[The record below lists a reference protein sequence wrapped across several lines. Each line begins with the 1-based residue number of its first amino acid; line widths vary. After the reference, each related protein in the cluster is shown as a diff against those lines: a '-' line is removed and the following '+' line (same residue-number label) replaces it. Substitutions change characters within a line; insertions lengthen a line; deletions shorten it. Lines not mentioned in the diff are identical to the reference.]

1 MAASFRRL
9 ILAINLDSVGEEEEE
24 DDQLAGQ
31 RQTVSQ
37 SVSPIDFIT
46 EVCYVTNVTNAVREK
61 TSSVFNVPHVQSSAK
76 RIFLGFVIVG
86 LL

>member
-1 MAASFRRL
+1 MR
-9 ILAINLDSVGEEEEE
+9 

-61 TSSVFNVPHVQSSAK
+61 TSSVFNVSHVQSSAK
-76 RIFLGFVIVG
+76 KLFPGCVIPSLTAGRVHAT
-86 LL
+86 